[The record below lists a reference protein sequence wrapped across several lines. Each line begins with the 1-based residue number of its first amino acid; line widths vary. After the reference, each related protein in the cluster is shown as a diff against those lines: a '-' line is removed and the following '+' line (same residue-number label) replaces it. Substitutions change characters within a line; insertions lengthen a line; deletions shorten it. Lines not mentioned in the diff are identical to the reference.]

1 MANNIKEAGNAMRRE
16 LGKLCEMQIA
26 DGMWAS
32 ARKSDA
38 ACTAWDKALS
48 ELSQCERVFTE
59 SEVRA
64 MLRSITHCTGS
75 PLASIHIEEV
85 RRVFADEHGIVL
97 DPA

>member
-1 MANNIKEAGNAMRRE
+1 MTKKIEGWISSGAFTDPCNAGCSFSQHMRP
-16 LGKLCEMQIA
+16 LLA
-26 DGMWAS
+26 DQ
-32 ARKSDA
+32 
-38 ACTAWDKALS
+38 KATLVIGD
-48 ELSQCERVFTE
+48 ERVFTE
-59 SEVRA
+59 SEVKA

>member
-1 MANNIKEAGNAMRRE
+1 MTKKIEGFTVKDGGEIPNITPFPPN
-16 LGKLCEMQIA
+16 
-26 DGMWAS
+26 DYP
-32 ARKSDA
+32 
-38 ACTAWDKALS
+38 
-48 ELSQCERVFTE
+48 QCVTVVLHEHRHERVFTE
-59 SEVRA
+59 SEVKA